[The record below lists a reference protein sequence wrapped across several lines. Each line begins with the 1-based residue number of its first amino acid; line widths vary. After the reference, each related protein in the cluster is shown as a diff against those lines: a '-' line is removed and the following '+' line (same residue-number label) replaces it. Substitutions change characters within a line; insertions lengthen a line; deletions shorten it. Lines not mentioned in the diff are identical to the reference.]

1 MQKCMG
7 AKPKSTADA
16 KIDWLQSTISYSAF
30 FIAKTK
36 TKQRHGRYLVFV
48 ERIRN
53 KNTPVRSEASYKGFA
68 KQILLR
74 SWCVF
79 MSILRTATKRLTR
92 SEASCKVF
100 AKQILFVYEG
110 GSK

>member
-36 TKQRHGRYLVFV
+36 TKQRQGRYLVFV

-53 KNTPVRSEASYKGFA
+53 KMTSLAEATSA
-68 KQILLR
+68 KQMHF
-74 SWCVF
+74 V
-79 MSILRTATKRLTR
+79 SILRTEEQRENR
-92 SEASCKVF
+92 NEQHF
-100 AKQILFVYEG
+100 NRERNHGNYQKQRI
-110 GSK
+110 